1 MDLAIDLRAVDP
13 IGYHRLITIPALA
26 YAIGGIGGGV
36 VHTRIFGVETFH
48 HIIAEAHV
56 SQFLQKEVEIGLH
69 VLLNCLV
76 GMVQIAI
83 AVEVITRILGSSG
96 LVAIIVTLV
105 IAADAREVGVVPRDA
120 VVA

>member
-1 MDLAIDLRAVDP
+1 
-13 IGYHRLITIPALA
+13 
-26 YAIGGIGGGV
+26 
-36 VHTRIFGVETFH
+36 
-48 HIIAEAHV
+48 
-56 SQFLQKEVEIGLH
+56 
-69 VLLNCLV
+69 
-76 GMVQIAI
+76 MVQIAI